1 MKEPKIKPALIIKNI
16 EKILLGII
24 AFLTVIAVLQE
35 MYSIYVVGKVQ
46 LADLLLLFIYTEV
59 LGMIGIF
66 YVSNK
71 IPITLPL
78 FIAMTAIARLI
89 ILQGK
94 GMDPIILQGKG
105 MDPIILLYE
114 AGAILIIAL
123 ACLAIRFK
131 PLNTYIYQSE
141 DEDSFNKL
149 KNKN

>member
-1 MKEPKIKPALIIKNI
+1 MDNNFNLAKIIKPI
-16 EKILLGII
+16 EKILLGVI
-24 AFLTVIAVLQE
+24 AVLTVIAVFQE
-35 MYSIYVVGKVQ
+35 IYSIYINGKVQ

-94 GMDPIILQGKG
+94 GMDPIIL
-105 MDPIILLYE
+105 IYE
-114 AGAILIIAL
+114 AGAIFIIAL
-123 ACLAIRFK
+123 ACLVIRYK
-131 PLNTYIYQSE
+131 PKNSYVYQSE
-141 DEDSFNKL
+141 DDNASTTLVHKKNNKE
-149 KNKN
+149 

>member
-1 MKEPKIKPALIIKNI
+1 MCDYSFMDNNYNLAKIIKPI
-16 EKILLGII
+16 EKILLGVI
-24 AFLTVIAVLQE
+24 AVLTVIAVFQE
-35 MYSIYVVGKVQ
+35 IYSIYINGKVQ

-94 GMDPIILQGKG
+94 GMDPIIL
-105 MDPIILLYE
+105 IYE

-123 ACLAIRFK
+123 ACLVIRFK
-131 PLNTYIYQSE
+131 PKNSYVYQSE
-141 DEDSFNKL
+141 DENASTTLVHNKI
-149 KNKN
+149 NKE

>member
-1 MKEPKIKPALIIKNI
+1 MDSNFNLAKIIKPV

-24 AFLTVIAVLQE
+24 AALTVIAVFQE
-35 MYSIYVVGKVQ
+35 IHSIYNNGKVQ

-94 GMDPIILQGKG
+94 GMDPIIL
-105 MDPIILLYE
+105 IYE
-114 AGAILIIAL
+114 AGAIFIIAL
-123 ACLAIRFK
+123 ACLVIRYK
-131 PLNTYIYQSE
+131 PNNTYIYQSE
-141 DEDSFNKL
+141 DENTSTTLVHNKI
-149 KNKN
+149 NK